1 MNPRR
6 LFACQM
12 VLIGLF
18 TLFGIGL
25 LATSA
30 EQQQQLLDC
39 QILEYKSL
47 VGDLIDRQRCC
58 L

>member
-1 MNPRR
+1 MNARR

-18 TLFGIGL
+18 ALLGMGL

-30 EQQQQLLDC
+30 EPQQLDC
-39 QILEYKSL
+39 QILEYQAM
-47 VGDLIDRQRCC
+47 VGEMVDHRPCC